1 MAFGKL
7 PGESDDQPLCEI
19 NMIPMIDV
27 MLVLLIVFMI
37 TAPLLT
43 NAVKL
48 ELPEASSQA
57 NQPRQE
63 DVVLSIDGAGKIYW
77 NAKEVDEATLLTRMS
92 EAGQARG
99 SRDPAAHRQA
109 RGVRRHRPGDGPGLP
124 AGPAQDRLR
133 QPARGRVTATQRAR
147 HHPGGALLVF
157 RLDPEVA
164 RDGQAL
170 HDAKPARHHG
180 AARHV
185 KERA

>member
-92 EAGQARG
+92 EAGQAKPEVPEIQLRIDKRVEYG
-99 SRDPAAHRQA
+99 VIARQMAQASRQGLHKIAFVSQ
-109 RGVRRHRPGDGPGLP
+109 PGD
-124 AGPAQDRLR
+124 
-133 QPARGRVTATQRAR
+133 
-147 HHPGGALLVF
+147 
-157 RLDPEVA
+157 E
-164 RDGQAL
+164 
-170 HDAKPARHHG
+170 
-180 AARHV
+180 
-185 KERA
+185 

>member
-37 TAPLLT
+37 TTPLLT

-92 EAGQARG
+92 EAGQAKPEVPEIQLRIDKRVEYG
-99 SRDPAAHRQA
+99 VIARVMAQASRQGLHKIAFVSQ
-109 RGVRRHRPGDGPGLP
+109 PGD
-124 AGPAQDRLR
+124 
-133 QPARGRVTATQRAR
+133 
-147 HHPGGALLVF
+147 
-157 RLDPEVA
+157 E
-164 RDGQAL
+164 
-170 HDAKPARHHG
+170 
-180 AARHV
+180 
-185 KERA
+185 